1 MDFIY
6 DIFSYIMKG
15 CLFISGN
22 HYVIALFFFALAM
35 MILLLPLAIKQHN
48 SQIKMAQ
55 VKPKEM
61 AIREKYR
68 GRNDRTTQQK
78 MTMEIQEMYRENGYS
93 QFSGCLPLLIQLPI
107 IFILFAIVRQPL
119 TYACDIKDF
128 NIEGESKVAVEYY
141 QAQKDALI
149 KDKFETEQEYNE
161 YVNSILAY
169 QGALGV
175 AEIKEDTKVP
185 EGAFQFTIKDGDTEH
200 KYYATGIS
208 AGGENE
214 MVLSNL
220 IISGKDDIQTL
231 IDEGKIDKA
240 FLEKATATNDKVTYQ
255 QVLDRY
261 ASYKDELPVYNI
273 GSLNFLNEP
282 DFNKNIW
289 LMIVPLLVFLSSFIQ
304 TKITRRFSGA
314 ANQTDTNGNPV
325 GGGLFMEVGMP
336 LISAMFAYSMPAT
349 IGVYWIWRTLLG
361 MLQTILLAKIKP
373 IPAVTEEAIAE
384 AKKAMKATQKKKKV
398 ITIEVDEDDTSYD
411 DMIVEKTATS
421 SKSGD
426 PTQRKPRRI
435 EMLTADDD
443 EENAK
448 KAEPTESTDE
458 TSENE

>member
-22 HYVIALFFFALAM
+22 YYVIALFFFALAM
-35 MILLLPLAIKQHN
+35 MLLLLPLAIKQHN

-55 VKPKEM
+55 VKPKEI
-61 AIREKYR
+61 AIREKYK
-68 GRNDRTTQQK
+68 GRNDRITQQK

-107 IFILFAIVRQPL
+107 IFILFAIVRNPIS
-119 TYACDIKDF
+119 YASNIKDF
-128 NIEGESKVAVEYY
+128 NTVDESKIAVEYY
-141 QAQKDALI
+141 QEQIDALN

-161 YVNSILAY
+161 YVNILRGY
-169 QGALGV
+169 QSSLGI
-175 AEIKEDTKVP
+175 AKVDDKTP
-185 EGAFQFTIKDGDTEH
+185 EGAFKF
-200 KYYATGIS
+200 KYGEDEAYAVGSETGN
-208 AGGENE
+208 NE
-214 MVLSNL
+214 MVLSHL
-220 IISGKDDIQTL
+220 IISGSDELQAL
-231 IDEGKIDKA
+231 IDEGKINA
-240 FLEKATATNDKVTYQ
+240 SFLEKTSVTNDKATFAQ
-255 QVLDRY
+255 IRERY
-261 ASYKDELPVYNI
+261 ASFKDDLPIYNVF
-273 GSLNFLNEP
+273 GLNFLNEP
-282 DFNKNIW
+282 DLNKNIW
-289 LMIVPLLVFLSSFIQ
+289 LMIIPLLVFLSSFFQ

-314 ANQTDTNGNPV
+314 ATQTDANGNPV

-361 MLQTILLAKIKP
+361 MVQTILLAKIKP

-398 ITIEVDEDDTSYD
+398 ITIEVDEDDTTYD
-411 DMIVEKTATS
+411 DMIVEGS
-421 SKSGD
+421 SKSNKAND

-443 EENAK
+443 EDTAS
-448 KAEPTESTDE
+448 STDE
-458 TSENE
+458 KSENE

>member
-61 AIREKYR
+61 AIREKYK

-107 IFILFAIVRQPL
+107 IFILFAIVRNPIS
-119 TYACDIKDF
+119 YASNIKDF
-128 NIEGESKVAVEYY
+128 NTVDESKAAVEYY

-161 YVNSILAY
+161 CLNTLLGY
-169 QGALGV
+169 QSSLGIAKV
-175 AEIKEDTKVP
+175 DEDTP
-185 EGAFQFTIKDGDTEH
+185 KDVFKF
-200 KYYATGIS
+200 KYGEDEAYATGTET
-208 AGGENE
+208 GNNE

-220 IISGKDDIQTL
+220 IISGKDDLQAL
-231 IDEGKIDKA
+231 IDEGKIDQS
-240 FLEKATATNDKVTYQ
+240 FLEKTTADGKLTFA
-255 QVLDRY
+255 QVRDRY
-261 ASYKDELPVYNI
+261 ASFKDELPVYNI

-289 LMIVPLLVFLSSFIQ
+289 LMLIPLLVFLSSFIQ
-304 TKITRRFSGA
+304 TKVTRRFSGA
-314 ANQTDTNGNPV
+314 ANQTDANGNPV

-361 MLQTILLAKIKP
+361 MLQTVLLAKIKP

-421 SKSGD
+421 SKSSD

-448 KAEPTESTDE
+448 AEPTESTDE

>member
-1 MDFIY
+1 MNFIY

-15 CLFISGN
+15 CLYISGN
-22 HYVIALFFFALAM
+22 YYVIALFFFALAM
-35 MILLLPLAIKQHN
+35 MLLLLPLAVKQHN

-55 VKPKEM
+55 VKPKEI
-61 AIREKYR
+61 AIREKYK

-107 IFILFAIVRQPL
+107 IFILFAIVRQPM

-128 NIEGESKVAVEYY
+128 NIESESKVAVEYY

-149 KDKFETEQEYNE
+149 KDKFETEQEYTE
-161 YVNSILAY
+161 YVNMLTSY
-169 QGALGV
+169 QSALGV

-185 EGAFQFTIKDGDTEH
+185 EGAFQFTIKNGDTEY

-208 AGGENE
+208 AGGNNE

-220 IISGKDDIQTL
+220 IISGNDELQTL
-231 IDEGKIDKA
+231 IDDGKIDKA
-240 FLEKATATNDKVTYQ
+240 FLEKTSVTNDKVTYKQ
-255 QVLDRY
+255 ILEGY
-261 ASYKDELPVYNI
+261 TSHKDELPIYNI
-273 GSLNFLNEP
+273 GNLNFLNTP

-289 LMIVPLLVFLSSFIQ
+289 LMIIPLLVFLSSFFQ

-314 ANQTDTNGNPV
+314 ANQTDANGNPV

-336 LISAMFAYSMPAT
+336 LISAIFAYSMPAT

-361 MLQTILLAKIKP
+361 MVQTILLAKIKP

-398 ITIEVDEDDTSYD
+398 ITIEVDEDDNTYD
-411 DMIVEKTATS
+411 DMIVEGS
-421 SKSGD
+421 SKSNKAND

-443 EENAK
+443 EDTAS
-448 KAEPTESTDE
+448 STDE
-458 TSENE
+458 KSENE

>member
-15 CLFISGN
+15 CLYISGN

-35 MILLLPLAIKQHN
+35 MVVLLPLAIKQHN
-48 SQIKMAQ
+48 SQIKMAK

-61 AIREKYR
+61 AIREKYK

-78 MTMEIQEMYRENGYS
+78 MTMEIQEMYRESGYS

-107 IFILFAIVRQPL
+107 IFILFAIVRNPIS
-119 TYACDIKDF
+119 YAS
-128 NIEGESKVAVEYY
+128 NIENFNTVDESKIAVEFY

-149 KDKFETEQEYNE
+149 KDKFEGNEYDE
-161 YVNSILAY
+161 YVNTLTGY
-169 QGALGV
+169 QGALGISKV
-175 AEIKEDTKVP
+175 GDDTPKE
-185 EGAFQFTIKDGDTEH
+185 AFKFKYGEDE
-200 KYYATGIS
+200 YYAVGTETGN
-208 AGGENE
+208 NE

-220 IISGKDDIQTL
+220 IISGKDELDTL
-231 IDEGKIDKA
+231 INEGKIDKA
-240 FLEKATATNDKVTYQ
+240 FLEKTTVTNDKETYQ

-261 ASYKDELPVYNI
+261 ASYKDELPNYDI

-282 DFNKNIW
+282 DFGKNIW
-289 LMIVPLLVFLSSFIQ
+289 LMIIPLLVFLSSFFQ

-314 ANQTDTNGNPV
+314 ANQTDANGNPV

-336 LISAMFAYSMPAT
+336 LISALFAYSMPAT

-361 MLQTILLAKIKP
+361 MVQTILLAKIKP

-411 DMIVEKTATS
+411 DMIVEKAPKSS

-443 EENAK
+443 DETEA
-448 KAEPTESTDE
+448 ASESTESTDE
-458 TSENE
+458 GSEKE

>member
-1 MDFIY
+1 MDIIY

-107 IFILFAIVRQPL
+107 IFILFAIVRQPM

-128 NIEGESKVAVEYY
+128 NIESESKVAVEYY

-149 KDKFETEQEYNE
+149 KDKFETEQEYTE
-161 YVNSILAY
+161 YVNMLTSY
-169 QGALGV
+169 QSALGV

-185 EGAFQFTIKDGDTEH
+185 EGVFQFTVKNGDTEY

-208 AGGENE
+208 AGGNNE

-220 IISGKDDIQTL
+220 IISGNDELQTL
-231 IDEGKIDKA
+231 IDDGKIDKA
-240 FLEKATATNDKVTYQ
+240 FLEKTSVTNDKVTYKQ
-255 QVLDRY
+255 ILEGY
-261 ASYKDELPVYNI
+261 TSHKDELPIYNI
-273 GSLNFLNEP
+273 GNLNFLNTP

-289 LMIVPLLVFLSSFIQ
+289 LMIIPLLVFLSSFIQ
-304 TKITRRFSGA
+304 TKVTRRFSGA
-314 ANQTDTNGNPV
+314 ANQTDANGNPV

-336 LISAMFAYSMPAT
+336 LISAIFAYNMPAT

-361 MLQTILLAKIKP
+361 MLQTVLLAKIKP
-373 IPAVTEEAIAE
+373 IPVVTEEAIAE

-421 SKSGD
+421 SKSSD

-448 KAEPTESTDE
+448 AEPTESTDE

>member
-1 MDFIY
+1 MNFIY

-22 HYVIALFFFALAM
+22 YYVIALFFFALAM
-35 MILLLPLAIKQHN
+35 MLLLLPLAIKQHN

-61 AIREKYR
+61 AIREKYK

-107 IFILFAIVRQPL
+107 IFILFAIVRNPI
-119 TYACDIKDF
+119 TYASNIKDF
-128 NIEGESKVAVEYY
+128 NTVDESKIAVEYY
-141 QAQKDALI
+141 QEQIDALN

-161 YVNSILAY
+161 YVNILRGY
-169 QGALGV
+169 QSSLG
-175 AEIKEDTKVP
+175 ITKVDEKTP
-185 EGAFQFTIKDGDTEH
+185 EGVFKFKYGEDEAYAVGTE
-200 KYYATGIS
+200 TGN
-208 AGGENE
+208 NE
-214 MVLSNL
+214 MVLSHL
-220 IISGKDDIQTL
+220 IISGSDELQAL
-231 IDEGKIDKA
+231 IDEGKINA
-240 FLEKATATNDKVTYQ
+240 SFLEKTSVTNNKATFAQ
-255 QVLDRY
+255 IRDRY
-261 ASYKDELPVYNI
+261 ASYKDDLPVYNVF
-273 GSLNFLNEP
+273 GLNFLNEP
-282 DFNKNIW
+282 DLNRNIW
-289 LMIVPLLVFLSSFIQ
+289 LMIIPLLVFLSSFFQ

-314 ANQTDTNGNPV
+314 ATQTDANGNPV

-361 MLQTILLAKIKP
+361 MVQTILLAKIKP

-384 AKKAMKATQKKKKV
+384 ARKAMKATQKKKKV

-411 DMIVEKTATS
+411 DMIVEKS
-421 SKSGD
+421 QSGGNKAND

-443 EENAK
+443 DE
-448 KAEPTESTDE
+448 TESTDE
-458 TSENE
+458 KSENE

>member
-15 CLFISGN
+15 CLYISGN

-35 MILLLPLAIKQHN
+35 MVVLLPLAIKQHN
-48 SQIKMAQ
+48 SQIKMAK

-61 AIREKYR
+61 AIREKYK

-78 MTMEIQEMYRENGYS
+78 MTMEIQEMYRESGYS

-107 IFILFAIVRQPL
+107 IFILFAIVRNPIS
-119 TYACDIKDF
+119 YAS
-128 NIEGESKVAVEYY
+128 NIENFNTVDESKIAVEFY

-149 KDKFETEQEYNE
+149 KDKFEGTEYDE
-161 YVNSILAY
+161 YVNMLSGYQKNLGIAAVGDDTPKDAFKFKYGEDEAY
-169 QGALGV
+169 AVG
-175 AEIKEDTKVP
+175 
-185 EGAFQFTIKDGDTEH
+185 TE
-200 KYYATGIS
+200 TGN
-208 AGGENE
+208 NE

-220 IISGKDDIQTL
+220 IISGKDELDTL
-231 IDEGKIDKA
+231 INEGKIDKS
-240 FLEKATATNDKVTYQ
+240 FLEKTTVTNDKETYQ

-261 ASYKDELPVYNI
+261 ASYKDELPNYDI

-282 DFNKNIW
+282 DFGKNIW
-289 LMIVPLLVFLSSFIQ
+289 LMIIPLLVFLSSFFQ

-314 ANQTDTNGNPV
+314 ANQTDANGNPV

-336 LISAMFAYSMPAT
+336 LISALFAYSMPAT

-361 MLQTILLAKIKP
+361 MVQTILLAKIKP

-411 DMIVEKTATS
+411 DMIVEKAPKS

-443 EENAK
+443 DETEEAS
-448 KAEPTESTDE
+448 ESTESTDE
-458 TSENE
+458 GSEKE

>member
-1 MDFIY
+1 MSIIY

-22 HYVIALFFFALAM
+22 SYVIALFFFALAM

-48 SQIKMAQ
+48 GQIKMAK

-107 IFILFAIVRQPL
+107 IFILFAIVRNPI
-119 TYACDIKDF
+119 TYASNIKDF
-128 NIEGESKVAVEYY
+128 NTVDQSKVAVEYY
-141 QAQKDALI
+141 QAQKEALI
-149 KDKFETEQEYNE
+149 KDKFEGTEYDE
-161 YVNSILAY
+161 YVNILTGY
-169 QGALGV
+169 QSELGV
-175 AEIKEDTKVP
+175 AKVD
-185 EGAFQFTIKDGDTEH
+185 EKTDENAFKFTYADAE
-200 KYYATGIS
+200 YYAAGTETGN
-208 AGGENE
+208 NE
-214 MVLSNL
+214 MALSRL
-220 IISGKDDIQTL
+220 IIDGNDDLQAL

-240 FLEKATATNDKVTYQ
+240 FLDKVSSDGQTTYAQ
-255 QVLDRY
+255 IRDRF
-261 ASYKDELPVYNI
+261 ASLKDELPNYNV

-282 DFNKNIW
+282 DFNRNMW
-289 LMIVPLLVFLSSFIQ
+289 LMIIPLLVFLSSFFQ
-304 TKITRRFSGA
+304 TKITRRFGGA
-314 ANQTDTNGNPV
+314 GNQTDANGNPV

-361 MLQTILLAKIKP
+361 IVQTILLAKIKP
-373 IPAVTEEAIAE
+373 IPAVTEEAINE
-384 AKKAMKATQKKKKV
+384 ARKAMKATQKKKKV
-398 ITIEVDEDDTSYD
+398 ITIEVDEDDNSYD
-411 DMIVEKTATS
+411 DMIVEKS
-421 SKSGD
+421 SNGGSKAID

-443 EENAK
+443 EPKNTDSS
-448 KAEPTESTDE
+448 TESNNE
-458 TSENE
+458 TNE

>member
-22 HYVIALFFFALAM
+22 YYVIALFFFALAM
-35 MILLLPLAIKQHN
+35 MLVLLPLAIKQHN

-61 AIREKYR
+61 AIREKYK

-107 IFILFAIVRQPL
+107 IFILFAIVRNPL
-119 TYACDIKDF
+119 SYASNLKDF
-128 NIEGESKVAVEYY
+128 NTVDESKIAVEYY
-141 QAQKDALI
+141 QEQIDALN

-161 YVNSILAY
+161 YVNILRGY
-169 QGALGV
+169 QSSLGI
-175 AEIKEDTKVP
+175 AKVDEKTP
-185 EGAFQFTIKDGDTEH
+185 EGAFKF
-200 KYYATGIS
+200 KYGEDEAYAVGSETGN
-208 AGGENE
+208 NE
-214 MVLSNL
+214 MVLSHL
-220 IISGKDDIQTL
+220 IISGSDELQAL
-231 IDEGKIDKA
+231 IDEGKIDA
-240 FLEKATATNDKVTYQ
+240 SFLEKTSVTDNKSTFAQ
-255 QVLDRY
+255 IRDRY
-261 ASYKDELPVYNI
+261 ASFKDDLPIYNVF
-273 GSLNFLNEP
+273 GLNFLNEP
-282 DFNKNIW
+282 DLNRNIW
-289 LMIVPLLVFLSSFIQ
+289 LMIIPLLVFLSSFFQ

-314 ANQTDTNGNPV
+314 ATQTDANGNPV

-361 MLQTILLAKIKP
+361 MVQTILLAKIKP

-384 AKKAMKATQKKKKV
+384 ARKAMKATQKKKKV

-411 DMIVEKTATS
+411 DMIVEKSQS
-421 SKSGD
+421 SGNKAND

-443 EENAK
+443 DE
-448 KAEPTESTDE
+448 TESTDE
-458 TSENE
+458 KSENE

>member
-22 HYVIALFFFALAM
+22 YYVIALFFFALAM
-35 MILLLPLAIKQHN
+35 MILLLPLAIKQHK
-48 SQIKMAQ
+48 SQIKMAE

-61 AIREKYR
+61 AIREKYK

-107 IFILFAIVRQPL
+107 IFILFAIVRNPI
-119 TYACDIKDF
+119 TYASNIKDF
-128 NIEGESKVAVEYY
+128 NTVDESKIAVEYY
-141 QAQKDALI
+141 QEQIDALN

-161 YVNSILAY
+161 YVNILRGY
-169 QGALGV
+169 QRDLG
-175 AEIKEDTKVP
+175 ITKVDEKTP
-185 EGAFQFTIKDGDTEH
+185 EGVFKFKFGEDEAYAVGTE
-200 KYYATGIS
+200 TGN
-208 AGGENE
+208 NE
-214 MVLSNL
+214 MVLSHL
-220 IISGKDDIQTL
+220 IISGSDELQAL
-231 IDEGKIDKA
+231 IDEGKINA
-240 FLEKATATNDKVTYQ
+240 SFLEKTSVTNNKATFAQ
-255 QVLDRY
+255 IRDRY
-261 ASYKDELPVYNI
+261 ASFKDDLPVYNVF
-273 GSLNFLNEP
+273 GLNFLNEP
-282 DFNKNIW
+282 DLNRNVW
-289 LMIVPLLVFLSSFIQ
+289 LMIIPLLVFLSSFFQ

-314 ANQTDTNGNPV
+314 ANQTDANGNPV

-361 MLQTILLAKIKP
+361 MIQTILFAKVMP
-373 IPAVTEEAIAE
+373 IPKVTEEAIAE
-384 AKKAMKATQKKKKV
+384 ARKAMKATQKKKKV

-411 DMIVEKTATS
+411 DMIVNKTQGAS
-421 SKSGD
+421 NKSND

-443 EENAK
+443 EPVK
-448 KAEPTESTDE
+448 TDSKPESTDE

>member
-1 MDFIY
+1 MNFIY

-55 VKPKEM
+55 VKPKEI
-61 AIREKYR
+61 AIREKYK

-107 IFILFAIVRQPL
+107 IFILFAIVRQPM
-119 TYACDIKDF
+119 TYACEIKDF
-128 NIEGESKVAVEYY
+128 NIENESKVAVEYY

-161 YVNSILAY
+161 YVNMLTGY
-169 QGALGV
+169 QGSLGV
-175 AEIKEDTKVP
+175 SEIKEDTKVP
-185 EGAFQFTIKDGDTEH
+185 EGAFQFVIKNGDTEY
-200 KYYATGIS
+200 KYYATGVS

-220 IISGKDDIQTL
+220 IISGKDDVQAL
-231 IDEGKIDKA
+231 IDEGKIDKS
-240 FLEKATATNDKVTYQ
+240 FLEKTLVTNDKVTYQ
-255 QVLDRY
+255 QVLDGY
-261 ASYKDELPVYNI
+261 ASHKDDLPVYNVF
-273 GSLNFLNEP
+273 GLNFLNEP
-282 DFNKNIW
+282 DFGRNIW
-289 LMIVPLLVFLSSFIQ
+289 LMIIPLLVFLSSFFQ
-304 TKITRRFSGA
+304 TKVTRRFSGA
-314 ANQTDTNGNPV
+314 ANQTDANGNPV

-336 LISAMFAYSMPAT
+336 LISAIFAYSMPAT

-361 MLQTILLAKIKP
+361 MGQTILLAKVKP
-373 IPAVTEEAIAE
+373 IPVVTEEAIAE

-411 DMIVEKTATS
+411 DMIVEKS
-421 SKSGD
+421 QSNNKSGD

-443 EENAK
+443 EPVK
-448 KAEPTESTDE
+448 TESTDE
-458 TSENE
+458 KSENE

>member
-22 HYVIALFFFALAM
+22 YYVIALFFFALAM
-35 MILLLPLAIKQHN
+35 MLLLLPLAIKQHN

-61 AIREKYR
+61 AIREKYK

-107 IFILFAIVRQPL
+107 IFILFAIVRQPM

-128 NIEGESKVAVEYY
+128 NIESESKVAVEYY

-161 YVNSILAY
+161 YVNSILGY

-185 EGAFQFTIKDGDTEH
+185 EGAFQFTIKNGDTEQ

-220 IISGKDDIQTL
+220 IISGKDDVQAL

-240 FLEKATATNDKVTYQ
+240 FLEKATVTNDKVTYQ

-261 ASYKDELPVYNI
+261 ASYKDDLPVYNVF
-273 GSLNFLNEP
+273 GLNFLNEP
-282 DFNKNIW
+282 DLNRNIW
-289 LMIVPLLVFLSSFIQ
+289 LMIIPLLVFLSSFFQ
-304 TKITRRFSGA
+304 TKITRRFGGA
-314 ANQTDTNGNPV
+314 ANQTDANGNPV

-361 MLQTILLAKIKP
+361 MVQTILLAKIKP

-384 AKKAMKATQKKKKV
+384 ARKAMKATQKKKKV

-411 DMIVEKTATS
+411 DMIVEKS
-421 SKSGD
+421 QSGGNKAND

-443 EENAK
+443 DE
-448 KAEPTESTDE
+448 TESADE
-458 TSENE
+458 KSENE